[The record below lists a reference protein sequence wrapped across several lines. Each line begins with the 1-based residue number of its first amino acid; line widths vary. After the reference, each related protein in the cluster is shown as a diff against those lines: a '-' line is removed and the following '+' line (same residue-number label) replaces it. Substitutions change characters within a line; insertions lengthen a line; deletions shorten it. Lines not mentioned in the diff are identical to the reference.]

1 MFQIL
6 IDSNSFVIF
15 LVSLVKPI
23 LQNLD
28 LLLEVILIL
37 SPRVDTYAVL
47 FLLNDFF
54 LEVGNMNVNIAL
66 DLFLLLDG
74 CVYLCQEL
82 LHILHRLMV
91 VGIG

>member
-1 MFQIL
+1 MLQIL
-6 IDSNSFVIF
+6 IDCNGFIIF
-15 LVSLVKPI
+15 LVSLIKPI

-28 LLLEVILIL
+28 LFLEVVLIL

-47 FLLNDFF
+47 FLLNNFF
-54 LEVGNMNVNIAL
+54 LEVGNMNFNIAL
-66 DLFLLLDG
+66 DLLLLLDG

-82 LHILHRLMV
+82 LHILHRLME

>member
-1 MFQIL
+1 MLQIL

-37 SPRVDTYAVL
+37 SPRVNTYTVL
-47 FLLNDFF
+47 FLFYNFF
-54 LEVGNMNVNIAL
+54 LEVGNMNVDIAL

-82 LHILHRLMV
+82 LHILHRLME